1 MDNRIKLI
9 LRQAY
14 LWTNLC
20 ILQNGLET
28 MQLFQIMQKFML
40 REYPACVLQ
49 VTEELMI
56 FSKVNH
62 CIEHYSLPAN
72 LQLLTKTTFCAYNF
86 MLFLVSSSVRDKSKF
101 FFVLFCFFFFFLFLC
116 FYVTSLLTFGI
127 VRVQRVI
134 NEISP

>member
-1 MDNRIKLI
+1 
-9 LRQAY
+9 
-14 LWTNLC
+14 
-20 ILQNGLET
+20 

-101 FFVLFCFFFFFLFLC
+101 FFVLFCFFFFSIP
-116 FYVTSLLTFGI
+116 VLLRDLSFNLWNS
-127 VRVQRVI
+127 Q
-134 NEISP
+134 SPKSNK